1 MNEERM
7 DAVSEQ
13 VWEDGMF
20 AETRDGAFEG
30 DEGEV
35 GADNMGQAQEETVH
49 EQTPA
54 PPEAAEA
61 EAPKMPEV
69 PEVLKGEEG
78 KEHPLLTRAREQ
90 ARVREMERFLEVY
103 PEVNALDI
111 PREVWQQAAG
121 GVPLTTAYAMYE
133 NRQLKML
140 LAAERQDKVNRQR
153 TPGSLGANSG
163 AELDEVDRWWNE
175 ED

>member
-1 MNEERM
+1 MNEERL
-7 DAVSEQ
+7 DVVLEQ
-13 VWEDGMF
+13 AWEDEIP
-20 AETRDGAFEG
+20 AEPQNGEVET

-35 GADNMGQAQEETVH
+35 GADITGQAQEERINEEPPAEPEVA
-49 EQTPA
+49 EQ
-54 PPEAAEA
+54 PEVL
-61 EAPKMPEV
+61 PEV

-90 ARVREMERFLEVY
+90 AQAREMERFLAAY
-103 PEVNALDI
+103 PQVNADDI
-111 PREVWQQAAG
+111 PREVWQQAAA
-121 GVPLTTAYAMYE
+121 GVPLLTAYAMHE

-140 LAAERQDKVNRQR
+140 LAAERQDRLNRQR

-163 AELDEVDRWWNE
+163 GELDELDRMWAE